1 MSENSKTTSYEVR
14 EGKFS
19 LNKSTIKREDDGKA
33 YPDWFGNTLINGVP
47 YKIAGWTSKSQ
58 NDNAYISCTIQEKVD
73 TSPVENDTTN
83 STATDDLLG

>member
-1 MSENSKTTSYEVR
+1 MSENSKTASYEVR

-19 LNKSTIKREDDGKA
+19 LNKSKVKHTDGKSH
-33 YPDWFGNTLINGVP
+33 PDWFGNTLINGVP

-73 TSPVENDTTN
+73 TSPVEDDTTN
-83 STATDDLLG
+83 STATDDILG